1 MKFIPLM
8 IVLLLGVPLGA
19 CIDLDDDGEDDIT
32 ENDITE
38 DNVTEFR
45 DLVIGT
51 WVTGC
56 RDETEEDFPFNGSI
70 STWEITEDAI
80 INTGVE
86 YNETTC
92 DTEYGDW
99 GPDES
104 DYEIGAKVVAADGLD
119 AWELDVIETDKTMYV
134 LARIV
139 NGDEFHVSDTGG
151 TAESEDERPDQFT
164 GESIWYKQE

>member
-1 MKFIPLM
+1 MKFIPLI
-8 IVLLLGVPLGA
+8 IVLLLTVPIVA
-19 CIDLDDDGEDDIT
+19 CIDLDDDGEGDIT

-51 WVTGC
+51 WVTDC
-56 RDETEEDFPFNGSI
+56 RDETEEDFAFDGSI

-80 INTGVE
+80 INSGVE
-86 YNETTC
+86 YEEATC
-92 DTEYGDW
+92 DTESRMW
-99 GPDES
+99 GPNEN
-104 DYEIGAKVVAADGLD
+104 DYEIGSKVVAADGLD
-119 AWELDVIETDKTMYV
+119 AWELDVIELEKTMYV

-139 NGDEFHVSDTGG
+139 NSNEFHVSDTGG